1 MENINK
7 KDFSRIYELMSFDRG
22 KTLYEM
28 EQKWDNLLTET
39 KAPSGSNPKEYV
51 RMDIEKSAKSENITK
66 TWQEIKKEF
75 GSKGDYDDNITLFR
89 AWMDKGWRPGKSI
102 PTGYETDTYKS
113 RTNSASGTTS
123 GSTSGTTSG
132 STSGATQTV
141 KLKYDA
147 NALLYY
153 AMERRKKSMEPG
165 GDLDNSEKYG
175 NLALYF
181 QDVRDGKAQD
191 VTKYKL
197 TQADVDTFISEFEK
211 MIAGNNDLLNKYI
224 ENGKNTTVTNIAGRL
239 EFKTK
244 TSSTV
249 PGDVNGD
256 GVVNAS
262 DLPPDQK
269 MDNNRTQSGDED
281 LDYDAD
287 EEGFEEEQPEMEK
300 EIDTTRKME
309 VNKSNNVWA
318 DFFGNNL

>member
-28 EQKWDNLLTET
+28 EQKWDNILNEDAAPGGLT
-39 KAPSGSNPKEYV
+39 G
-51 RMDIEKSAKSENITK
+51 
-66 TWQEIKKEF
+66 TWDAATNTYTIA
-75 GSKGDYDDNITLFR
+75 KGDYLSKIAKAFGVDWKKMYEDNKSTLKSGDPNLVYPGEKVVIT
-89 AWMDKGWRPGKSI
+89 GSSVS
-102 PTGYETDTYKS
+102 TE
-113 RTNSASGTTS
+113 TTS
-123 GSTSGTTSG
+123 TTTTSTTA
-132 STSGATQTV
+132 SPNANSTV

-165 GDLDNSEKYG
+165 GDLANSEKYG

-181 QDVRDGKAQD
+181 QDVRDNKAQD

-211 MIAGNNDLLNKYI
+211 MIAGNTELLNKYI
-224 ENGKNTTVTNIAGRL
+224 ANGKNTTVTNVAGSL
-239 EFKTK
+239 EFK

-256 GVVNAS
+256 GVVDTK
-262 DLPPDQK
+262 DLPKDQT
-269 MDNNRTQSGDED
+269 MDNSGATTGGED

-287 EEGFEEEQPEMEK
+287 SEGFEEQEPEMDREV
-300 EIDTTRKME
+300 DTTRTME
-309 VNKSNNVWA
+309 IKTSNNVWGE
-318 DFFGNNL
+318 FFGNKLEQ

>member
-28 EQKWDNLLTET
+28 EQKWDNILNEETAPEGLKGAWDPATKTYTIAKGEYLSKIAKAFGVDWKKMYEANKSTLKSGDPNLVYVGEKLVINDFGGASSATTET
-39 KAPSGSNPKEYV
+39 TAS
-51 RMDIEKSAKSENITK
+51 T
-66 TWQEIKKEF
+66 
-75 GSKGDYDDNITLFR
+75 
-89 AWMDKGWRPGKSI
+89 
-102 PTGYETDTYKS
+102 
-113 RTNSASGTTS
+113 SASTATTV
-123 GSTSGTTSG
+123 T
-132 STSGATQTV
+132 
-141 KLKYDA
+141 LKYDA

-153 AMERRKKSMEPG
+153 AYERRKKSMEPG
-165 GDLDNSEKYG
+165 GDLENSEKYG

-181 QDVRDGKAQD
+181 QDVRDNKAQD

-197 TQADVDTFISEFEK
+197 TQADVDKFISEFEK
-211 MIAGNNDLLNKYI
+211 MIAGNTELLNKYI

-262 DLPPDQK
+262 DLPPDQT
-269 MDNNRTQSGDED
+269 MDNSGATTGGED

-287 EEGFEEEQPEMEK
+287 AEGFEEQEPEMDREV
-300 EIDTTRKME
+300 DTTRTLE
-309 VNKSNNVWA
+309 INKSNNPWA
-318 DFFGNNL
+318 DFFGNKL

>member
-28 EQKWDNLLTET
+28 EQKWDNILNEDT
-39 KAPSGSNPKEYV
+39 APGGLKGAWDP
-51 RMDIEKSAKSENITK
+51 ATK
-66 TWQEIKKEF
+66 TYTIAKGEYLSKIAKAF
-75 GSKGDYDDNITLFR
+75 GVDWRKMYEANKSTLKSGDPNLVYVGEKLIISDAEGSSTTT
-89 AWMDKGWRPGKSI
+89 AS
-102 PTGYETDTYKS
+102 TAST
-113 RTNSASGTTS
+113 SASTATTV
-123 GSTSGTTSG
+123 T
-132 STSGATQTV
+132 
-141 KLKYDA
+141 LKYDA

-153 AMERRKKSMEPG
+153 AYERRKKSIEPG
-165 GDLDNSEKYG
+165 GDLANSEKYG

-181 QDVRDGKAQD
+181 QDVRDNKAQD
-191 VTKYKL
+191 VTKYRL

-211 MIAGNNDLLNKYI
+211 IIAGNTELLNKYI

-239 EFKTK
+239 DFKTK

-269 MDNNRTQSGDED
+269 MENGGSTAGDED

-287 EEGFEEEQPEMEK
+287 EEGFEEETPEMES
-300 EIDTTRKME
+300 EIDTTRNME
-309 VNKSNNVWA
+309 INKSNNEWA
-318 DFFGNNL
+318 DFFGKNLE

>member
-28 EQKWDNLLTET
+28 EQKWDNILNEET
-39 KAPSGSNPKEYV
+39 APGGLKGAWDP
-51 RMDIEKSAKSENITK
+51 ATK
-66 TWQEIKKEF
+66 TYTIAKGEYLSKIAKAFGVDWKKMYEANKSTLKSGDPNLVYVGEKLVINDF
-75 GSKGDYDDNITLFR
+75 GGSSSATT
-89 AWMDKGWRPGKSI
+89 ATTAS
-102 PTGYETDTYKS
+102 T
-113 RTNSASGTTS
+113 SASTATTV
-123 GSTSGTTSG
+123 T
-132 STSGATQTV
+132 
-141 KLKYDA
+141 LKYDA

-153 AMERRKKSMEPG
+153 AYERRKKSMEPG
-165 GDLDNSEKYG
+165 GDLENSEKYG

-181 QDVRDGKAQD
+181 QDVRDNKAQD

-197 TQADVDTFISEFEK
+197 TQADVDKFISEFEK
-211 MIAGNNDLLNKYI
+211 MIAGNTELLNKYI

-262 DLPPDQK
+262 DLPPDQT
-269 MDNNRTQSGDED
+269 MNNGGTTAGGED

-287 EEGFEEEQPEMEK
+287 AEGFEEEEPEMDREV
-300 EIDTTRKME
+300 DTTRTLE
-309 VNKSNNVWA
+309 INKSNNPWA
-318 DFFGNNL
+318 DFFGNKL

>member
-28 EQKWDNLLTET
+28 EKKWDNILNEET
-39 KAPSGSNPKEYV
+39 APGGLKGAWDP
-51 RMDIEKSAKSENITK
+51 ATK
-66 TWQEIKKEF
+66 TYTIAKGEYLSKIAKAFGVDWKKMYEANKSTLKSGDPNLVYVGEKLVINDF
-75 GSKGDYDDNITLFR
+75 GGESSATT
-89 AWMDKGWRPGKSI
+89 ATTATTAS
-102 PTGYETDTYKS
+102 T
-113 RTNSASGTTS
+113 SASTATTV
-123 GSTSGTTSG
+123 T
-132 STSGATQTV
+132 
-141 KLKYDA
+141 LKYDA

-153 AMERRKKSMEPG
+153 AYERRKKSMEPG
-165 GDLDNSEKYG
+165 GDLENSEKYG

-181 QDVRDGKAQD
+181 QDVRDNKAQD

-197 TQADVDTFISEFEK
+197 TQADVDKFISEFEK
-211 MIAGNNDLLNKYI
+211 MIAGNTELLNKYI

-262 DLPPDQK
+262 DLSPDQT
-269 MDNNRTQSGDED
+269 MDNGGTTAGGED

-287 EEGFEEEQPEMEK
+287 SEGFEEQEPEMDREV
-300 EIDTTRKME
+300 DTTRTME
-309 VNKSNNVWA
+309 IKTSNNAWGE
-318 DFFGNNL
+318 FFGNKLQ

>member
-7 KDFSRIYELMSFDRG
+7 KDFSRIYELMSFDRK
-22 KTLYEM
+22 KTLFEM
-28 EQKWDNLLTET
+28 EQKWDNLLNEDA
-39 KAPSGSNPKEYV
+39 APGGLKGNWDP
-51 RMDIEKSAKSENITK
+51 ATK
-66 TWQEIKKEF
+66 TYTIAKGEYLSKIAKAFGVDWKKMYEANKSTLKSGDPNLVYVGEKLVINDF
-75 GSKGDYDDNITLFR
+75 GGDSSAT
-89 AWMDKGWRPGKSI
+89 
-102 PTGYETDTYKS
+102 TDSTV
-113 RTNSASGTTS
+113 TSASTA
-123 GSTSGTTSG
+123 STVT
-132 STSGATQTV
+132 
-141 KLKYDA
+141 LKYDA

-191 VTKYKL
+191 VSKYKL

-249 PGDVNGD
+249 PGDINND
-256 GVVNAS
+256 GVV
-262 DLPPDQK
+262 DGKDTPKDD
-269 MDNNRTQSGDED
+269 MMNNNSGKDGED

-287 EEGFEEEQPEMEK
+287 SESFEEEEPEMDR
-300 EIDTTRKME
+300 EIDTTRQLQIT
-309 VNKSNNVWA
+309 KSNNPWA
-318 DFFGNNL
+318 EFFNQ

>member
-28 EQKWDNLLTET
+28 EQKWDNILNEDT
-39 KAPSGSNPKEYV
+39 APGGLKGAWDP
-51 RMDIEKSAKSENITK
+51 ATK
-66 TWQEIKKEF
+66 TYTIAKGEYLSKIAKAF
-75 GSKGDYDDNITLFR
+75 GVDWRKMYEANKSTLKSGDPNLVYVGEKLIISDAEGSSTTT
-89 AWMDKGWRPGKSI
+89 AS
-102 PTGYETDTYKS
+102 TAST
-113 RTNSASGTTS
+113 SASTATTV
-123 GSTSGTTSG
+123 T
-132 STSGATQTV
+132 
-141 KLKYDA
+141 LKYDA

-153 AMERRKKSMEPG
+153 AYERRKKSIEPG
-165 GDLDNSEKYG
+165 GDLANSEKYG

-181 QDVRDGKAQD
+181 QDVRDNKAQD
-191 VTKYKL
+191 VTKYRL

-211 MIAGNNDLLNKYI
+211 IIAGNTELLNKYI

-239 EFKTK
+239 DFKTK

-269 MDNNRTQSGDED
+269 MENGGSTDGDED

-287 EEGFEEEQPEMEK
+287 EEGFEEETPEMES
-300 EIDTTRKME
+300 EIDTTRNME
-309 VNKSNNVWA
+309 INKSNNEWA
-318 DFFGNNL
+318 DFFGKNLE

>member
-28 EQKWDNLLTET
+28 EQKWDNILNEET
-39 KAPSGSNPKEYV
+39 APGGLKGAWDP
-51 RMDIEKSAKSENITK
+51 ATK
-66 TWQEIKKEF
+66 TYTIAKGEYLSKIAKAFGVDWKKMYEANKSTLKSGDPNLVYVGEKLVINDF
-75 GSKGDYDDNITLFR
+75 GGASSATT
-89 AWMDKGWRPGKSI
+89 ATTAS
-102 PTGYETDTYKS
+102 T
-113 RTNSASGTTS
+113 SASTATTV
-123 GSTSGTTSG
+123 T
-132 STSGATQTV
+132 
-141 KLKYDA
+141 LKYDA

-153 AMERRKKSMEPG
+153 AYERRKKSMEPG
-165 GDLDNSEKYG
+165 GDLENSEKYG

-181 QDVRDGKAQD
+181 QDVRDNKAQD

-197 TQADVDTFISEFEK
+197 TQADVDKFISEFEK
-211 MIAGNNDLLNKYI
+211 MIAGNTELLNKYI

-256 GVVNAS
+256 GLVNAS
-262 DLPPDQK
+262 DLPPDQT
-269 MDNNRTQSGDED
+269 MDNGGTTAGGED

-287 EEGFEEEQPEMEK
+287 AEGFEEEEPEMDREV
-300 EIDTTRKME
+300 DTTRTLE
-309 VNKSNNVWA
+309 INKSNNPWA
-318 DFFGNNL
+318 DFFGNKL

>member
-28 EQKWDNLLTET
+28 EQKWDNILNEET
-39 KAPSGSNPKEYV
+39 APGGLKGAWDP
-51 RMDIEKSAKSENITK
+51 ATK
-66 TWQEIKKEF
+66 TYTIAKGEYLSKIAKAFGVDWKKMYEANKSNLKSGDPNLVYVGEKLIISDAE
-75 GSKGDYDDNITLFR
+75 GSLTST
-89 AWMDKGWRPGKSI
+89 AS
-102 PTGYETDTYKS
+102 TAST
-113 RTNSASGTTS
+113 SASTATTV
-123 GSTSGTTSG
+123 T
-132 STSGATQTV
+132 
-141 KLKYDA
+141 LKYDA

-153 AMERRKKSMEPG
+153 AMERRTKSMEPG
-165 GDLDNSEKYG
+165 GDLENSEKYG

-181 QDVRDGKAQD
+181 QDVRDNKAQD

-197 TQADVDTFISEFEK
+197 TQADVDKFISEFEK
-211 MIAGNNDLLNKYI
+211 MIAGNTELLNKYI

-256 GVVNAS
+256 GIVNAS

-269 MDNNRTQSGDED
+269 MENGKTQSGDED

-287 EEGFEEEQPEMEK
+287 EEGFEEEKPEMEK
-300 EIDTTRKME
+300 EIETTRKME

-318 DFFGNNL
+318 DFFGNKLQ